1 MEDISV
7 VSVADKS
14 VSTLATIG
22 VFVISSRR
30 FSGVGSFTVST
41 IFSTTGEDI
50 VSGFDGV
57 WTREVTSSW
66 RMGVFV

>member
-1 MEDISV
+1 MEDIFV
-7 VSVADKS
+7 VSVADKI
-14 VSTLATIG
+14 VSTLSTTG

-41 IFSTTGEDI
+41 IGEDI

-57 WTREVTSSW
+57 WTREAASSE
-66 RMGVFV
+66 RMRVFA

>member
-1 MEDISV
+1 MEDIFV
-7 VSVADKS
+7 VSVADKI
-14 VSTLATIG
+14 VSTLSTTG

-41 IFSTTGEDI
+41 TLSTIGEDI

-57 WTREVTSSW
+57 WTREAASSE
-66 RMGVFV
+66 RMRVFA